1 MTFIRSLLY
10 AAWFYLTM
18 VVIGLVCMP
27 VALFSRDAA
36 MSAIRMWS
44 GAQRLGL
51 RMICG
56 IKTEFRG
63 L

>member
-36 MSAIRMWS
+36 MSWWS
-44 GAQRLGL
+44 SAFSSPWS
-51 RMICG
+51 CA
-56 IKTEFRG
+56 TV
-63 L
+63 